1 MTLQA
6 LSVALQGAVVLLI
19 GGSLLVA
26 RRNLVLFR
34 HNHQAMLLK
43 SVMDEYRALVAEDV
57 FDAYP
62 EELASWQRS
71 MEETEL
77 APTMAYYTRLG
88 AISRIGLFY
97 DWVGL
102 LVRDGLLDFEL
113 CFEVVP
119 LPFKFWED
127 TQEFRSLMKSAT
139 YAGFW
144 DPFEYLHRRYLER
157 RASERQRPTLRALL
171 NRHAGMKRPSARSTP
186 APASSSEGTGSTR
199 SSPLR

>member
-57 FDAYP
+57 FDTYP
-62 EELASWQRS
+62 AELASWQHS
-71 MEETEL
+71 LEETEL

-119 LPFKFWED
+119 MPFKFWDD
-127 TQEFRSLMKSAT
+127 TQSFRTLMKSAT

-144 DPFEYLHRRYLER
+144 DPFEYLHGRYLSR
-157 RASERQRPTLRALL
+157 RSSQRTRPSLRALL
-171 NRHAGMKRPSARSTP
+171 RPDAAPRALDTRPTPLPSSADGGPESTP
-186 APASSSEGTGSTR
+186 AA
-199 SSPLR
+199 PLR